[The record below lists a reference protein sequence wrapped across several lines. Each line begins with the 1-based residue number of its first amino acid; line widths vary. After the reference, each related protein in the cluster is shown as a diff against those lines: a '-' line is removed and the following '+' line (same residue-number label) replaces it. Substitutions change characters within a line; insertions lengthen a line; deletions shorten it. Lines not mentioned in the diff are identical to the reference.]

1 MSLKRKDIRN
11 IAVIAH
17 VDHGKTTLVDAILR
31 DSGVFRKNELVP
43 ELVMDSNAIE
53 RERGITIFSKS
64 AAFHYKGVKVNLVDT
79 PGHADFGGEVERI
92 LSLVDGCLLLVD
104 AVDGPM
110 PQTRFVLK
118 KALAAKLKPIV
129 VINKIDRPEAR
140 PEAVLE
146 AIYELFLELGTE
158 DLDLPVIYTDAK
170 RGIAKRKLDDKSKD
184 VLPLLNAILEH
195 VPAPLGDSRKPLQ
208 MLVATIDYNDYVGR
222 MGMGRIRQGKVAAD
236 EVVSL
241 IHHNG
246 EIENGKVTRLLIN
259 EGLEKVEVKEASAGE
274 IVTLAGFPGIQ
285 IGETIA
291 NAASP
296 KALPVIAVEEPT
308 IAMIFS
314 VNDSP
319 IAGREGRYLTSR
331 NLKDRLDRELR
342 SDLALR
348 VEPTET
354 PNAFK
359 VSGRGELHLSILI
372 EKMRR
377 EGYELAVGKPE
388 VIYKTS
394 HGIRLEPV
402 ESLSIDIPEE
412 FMGTILERLGPR
424 KAEMANMTRDGKG
437 RVLLEFRIPSR
448 GLLGFENDFL
458 TETRGTG
465 QIHHYFLEY
474 EPDKGPIEVKRNGVL
489 VALENGVAT
498 SYALDTLQERGALF
512 ISPGAKVYEGMIVGE
527 NAKDLDIVVNPCK
540 EKRLTNIRSST
551 AEEAIRL
558 TPPRLLTLEGA
569 LEFLAEDELLEV
581 TPQSLRLRKKL
592 LSETG
597 RKRASRPG
605 RE

>member
-1 MSLKRKDIRN
+1 M
-11 IAVIAH
+11 
-17 VDHGKTTLVDAILR
+17 
-31 DSGVFRKNELVP
+31 
-43 ELVMDSNAIE
+43 
-53 RERGITIFSKS
+53 
-64 AAFHYKGVKVNLVDT
+64 
-79 PGHADFGGEVERI
+79 VERTWNI
-92 LSLVDGCLLLVD
+92 PGDRMKSGRPHRVPLS
-104 AVDGPM
+104 
-110 PQTRFVLK
+110 
-118 KALAAKLKPIV
+118 
-129 VINKIDRPEAR
+129 
-140 PEAVLE
+140 
-146 AIYELFLELGTE
+146 
-158 DLDLPVIYTDAK
+158 
-170 RGIAKRKLDDKSKD
+170 
-184 VLPLLNAILEH
+184 
-195 VPAPLGDSRKPLQ
+195 
-208 MLVATIDYNDYVGR
+208 
-222 MGMGRIRQGKVAAD
+222 D

-241 IHHNG
+241 VHLSG
-246 EIENGKVTRLLIN
+246 EVESGKVTRLLIN

-274 IVTLAGFPGIQ
+274 IVTLAGFPEIQ
-285 IGETIA
+285 IGETISD
-291 NAASP
+291 AAAP
-296 KALPVIAVEEPT
+296 KGLPGIAVEEPT

-558 TPPRLLTLEGA
+558 TPPRILTLEGA

>member
-1 MSLKRKDIRN
+1 VSLKRKDIRN

-222 MGMGRIRQGKVAAD
+222 MGMGRIRQGKVVAD

-246 EIENGKVTRLLIN
+246 EIESGKVTRLLIN

-274 IVTLAGFPGIQ
+274 IVTLAGFPDIQ

-291 NAASP
+291 NAAAP

-308 IAMIFS
+308 IAMIFC

-319 IAGREGRYLTSR
+319 LAGREGKYLTSR
-331 NLKDRLDRELR
+331 HLKDRLDRELR

-377 EGYELAVGKPE
+377 EGFELAVGKPE

>member
-1 MSLKRKDIRN
+1 MKRKDIRN

-31 DSGVFRKNELVP
+31 DAGVFRENELVP

-118 KALAAKLKPIV
+118 KAMAAKIKPLV

-146 AIYELFLELGTE
+146 AIYELFLELGSE

-170 RGIAKRKLDDKSKD
+170 RGIAKRKLGDKSKN
-184 VLPLLNAILEH
+184 VLPLLAAIIEY
-195 VPAPLGDSRKPLQ
+195 VPPPPGDSKKPLQ
-208 MLVATIDYNDYVGR
+208 LLIATIDYNDYVGR
-222 MGMGRIRQGKVAAD
+222 MGMGRILQGKVSQD
-236 EVVSL
+236 EIVSL
-241 IHHNG
+241 LHLNG
-246 EIENGKVTRLLIN
+246 EIENGKVTKLLIN

-274 IVTLAGFPGIQ
+274 IVTLAGFPDIQ

-291 NAASP
+291 DTSAP
-296 KALPVIAVEEPT
+296 HALPVIAIEEPT

-319 IAGREGRYLTSR
+319 LAGREGRYLTSR
-331 NLKDRLDRELR
+331 HLKDRLDRELR

-348 VEPTET
+348 VEPTEG

-359 VSGRGELHLSILI
+359 VAGRGELHLSILI

-377 EGYELAVGKPE
+377 ESYELAVGKPE
-388 VIYKTS
+388 VIYKHS
-394 HGIRLEPV
+394 HGVRLEPV
-402 ESLSIDIPEE
+402 EALTIDVPEE
-412 FMGTILERLGPR
+412 FLGTMHEKLGPR
-424 KAEMANMTRDGKG
+424 KAEMVNMTRDGKG

-465 QIHHYFLEY
+465 QIHHYFLNY

-489 VALENGVAT
+489 VALESGTAT
-498 SYALDTLQERGALF
+498 SYALDYIQERGVLF

-558 TPPRLLTLEGA
+558 TPPRILTLEGA

-581 TPQSLRLRKKL
+581 TPKSLRLRKKIL
-592 LSETG
+592 NETD
-597 RKRASRPG
+597 RKRAERAEE
-605 RE
+605 RRQ

>member
-1 MSLKRKDIRN
+1 
-11 IAVIAH
+11 VIAH

-31 DSGVFRKNELVP
+31 DAGVFRVNELVP
-43 ELVMDSNAIE
+43 ELVMDSNALE

-146 AIYELFLELGTE
+146 AIYELFLELGSE

-170 RGIAKRKLDDKSKD
+170 RGIAKRKLDEKSKN

-195 VPAPLGDSRKPLQ
+195 VPAPLGDSKKPLQ
-208 MLVATIDYNDYVGR
+208 VLVATIDYNDYVGR
-222 MGMGRIRQGKVAAD
+222 MGMGRIRQGKVTMD

-241 IHHNG
+241 IHLNG
-246 EIENGKVTRLLIN
+246 EIENGRITRLLIN

-274 IVTLAGFPGIQ
+274 IVTLAGFPDIK

-291 NAASP
+291 DAAAP
-296 KALPVIAVEEPT
+296 KGLPAIAVEEPT

-319 IAGREGRYLTSR
+319 IAGREGKYLTSR
-331 NLKDRLDRELR
+331 HLKDRLDRELR

-348 VEPTET
+348 VEPTES

-388 VIYKTS
+388 VIFKHS
-394 HGIRLEPV
+394 HGVRLEPV
-402 ESLSIDIPEE
+402 ESLSVDIPEE
-412 FMGTILERLGPR
+412 FLGPIHEKLGPR
-424 KAEMANMTRDGKG
+424 KAEMVNMTRDGKG

-489 VALENGVAT
+489 IALENGAAT
-498 SYALDTLQERGALF
+498 SYALDTLQERGVLF
-512 ISPGAKVYEGMIVGE
+512 IAPGDKVYEGMIVGE

-558 TPPRLLTLEGA
+558 SPPRILTLESA

-592 LSETG
+592 LNEND
-597 RKRASRPG
+597 RKRAGRPG
-605 RE
+605 RETN

>member
-170 RGIAKRKLDDKSKD
+170 RGIAKRRLDEKSKN

-195 VPAPLGDSRKPLQ
+195 VPPPPGDFKKPLQ

-222 MGMGRIRQGKVAAD
+222 MGMGRILRGKVVAD
-236 EVVSL
+236 QVVSL

-246 EIENGKVTRLLIN
+246 EIESGKVTRLLIN

-274 IVTLAGFPGIQ
+274 IVTLAGFPDIQ
-285 IGETIA
+285 IGETLA
-291 NAASP
+291 DAAAP

-319 IAGREGRYLTSR
+319 LAGREGKYLTSR
-331 NLKDRLDRELR
+331 HLKDRLDRELR

-489 VALENGVAT
+489 VALENGTAT

>member
-1 MSLKRKDIRN
+1 MFKERTDLRN
-11 IAVIAH
+11 IAIIAH

-222 MGMGRIRQGKVAAD
+222 MGMGRIRQGKVVAD

-246 EIENGKVTRLLIN
+246 EIESGKVTRLLIN

-274 IVTLAGFPGIQ
+274 IVTLAGFPDIQ

-291 NAASP
+291 NAAAP

-308 IAMIFS
+308 IAMIFC

-319 IAGREGRYLTSR
+319 LAGREGKYLTSR
-331 NLKDRLDRELR
+331 HLKDRLDRELR

-377 EGYELAVGKPE
+377 EGFELAVGKPE

-465 QIHHYFLEY
+465 QIHHYFLDY

-489 VALENGVAT
+489 VALESGVAT

>member
-222 MGMGRIRQGKVAAD
+222 MGMGRIRQGKVVAD

-246 EIENGKVTRLLIN
+246 EIESGKVTRLLIN

-274 IVTLAGFPGIQ
+274 IVTLAGFPDIQ

-291 NAASP
+291 NAAAP

-308 IAMIFS
+308 IAMIFC

-319 IAGREGRYLTSR
+319 LAGREGKYLTSR
-331 NLKDRLDRELR
+331 HLKDRLDRELR

-377 EGYELAVGKPE
+377 EGHELAVGKPE

>member
-53 RERGITIFSKS
+53 RERGITIFAKS

-104 AVDGPM
+104 TVDGPM

-118 KALAAKLKPIV
+118 KALAAKLKPLV

-146 AIYELFLELGTE
+146 AIYELFLEVGSE

-170 RGIAKRKLDDKSKD
+170 RGIAKRKLDEKSKN

-195 VPAPLGDSRKPLQ
+195 VPPPPGDSKKPLQ

-222 MGMGRIRQGKVAAD
+222 MGMGRILQGKVVVD

-241 IHHNG
+241 IHING
-246 EIENGKVTRLLIN
+246 EIESGKVTRLLIN

-274 IVTLAGFPGIQ
+274 IVTLAGFPDIQ

-291 NAASP
+291 NAAAP

-331 NLKDRLDRELR
+331 SLKDRLDRELR

-388 VIYKTS
+388 VIFKTS
-394 HGIRLEPV
+394 HGVRLEPV
-402 ESLSIDIPEE
+402 ESLSIEIPEE
-412 FMGTILERLGPR
+412 FLGTILERLGPR

-498 SYALDTLQERGALF
+498 SYALDYLQERGALF

-558 TPPRLLTLEGA
+558 TPPRILTLEGA

>member
-1 MSLKRKDIRN
+1 LSLKRKDIRN

-31 DSGVFRKNELVP
+31 DSGVFRKNEFVP

-222 MGMGRIRQGKVAAD
+222 MGMGRIRQGRVAVD

-241 IHHNG
+241 VHLNG
-246 EIENGKVTRLLIN
+246 EIESGKVTRLLIN

-274 IVTLAGFPGIQ
+274 IVTLAGFPEIQ

-291 NAASP
+291 DAAAP
-296 KALPVIAVEEPT
+296 KGLPGIAVEEPT

-319 IAGREGRYLTSR
+319 IAGREGKYLTSR
-331 NLKDRLDRELR
+331 HLRDRLDRELR

-489 VALENGVAT
+489 VALENGTAT

-527 NAKDLDIVVNPCK
+527 NAKDIDIVVNPCK

>member
-1 MSLKRKDIRN
+1 LSLKRKDIRN

-170 RGIAKRKLDDKSKD
+170 RGIAKRRLDEKSKN

-195 VPAPLGDSRKPLQ
+195 VPPPPGDSKKPLQ

-222 MGMGRIRQGKVAAD
+222 MGMGRIRQGRVAMD

-241 IHHNG
+241 IHLNG
-246 EIENGKVTRLLIN
+246 EIESGKVTRLLIN

-274 IVTLAGFPGIQ
+274 IVTLAGFPDIQ
-285 IGETIA
+285 IGETLA
-291 NAASP
+291 DAASP

-319 IAGREGRYLTSR
+319 LAGREGKYLTSR
-331 NLKDRLDRELR
+331 HLKDRLDRELR

-377 EGYELAVGKPE
+377 EGYEVAVGKPE

-394 HGIRLEPV
+394 HGVRLEPV

-489 VALENGVAT
+489 VALESGVAT

-558 TPPRLLTLEGA
+558 TPPRILTLEGA

>member
-1 MSLKRKDIRN
+1 LSLKRKDIRN

-170 RGIAKRKLDDKSKD
+170 RGIAKRRLDEKSKN

-195 VPAPLGDSRKPLQ
+195 VPPPPGDSKKPLQ

-222 MGMGRIRQGKVAAD
+222 MGMGRILQGKVVAD

-246 EIENGKVTRLLIN
+246 EIESGKVTRLLIN

-274 IVTLAGFPGIQ
+274 IVTLAGFPDIQ

-291 NAASP
+291 NAAAP

-319 IAGREGRYLTSR
+319 IAGREGKYLTSR
-331 NLKDRLDRELR
+331 HLKDRLDRELR

-465 QIHHYFLEY
+465 NIHHYFLEY

-558 TPPRLLTLEGA
+558 TPPRVLTLEGA